1 VIVVVTGTGTD
12 VGKTWFTAATIE
24 VLRAAGHGVSARKP
38 VQSFA
43 PGDEGATDA
52 DVLAR
57 ASGEDPMAVCPT
69 HRWLP
74 MPVAPPMSAAALG
87 LPPFTIANLADE
99 VKTAAPTAAT
109 DAGGIVFVEGAGG
122 ARSPLAD
129 DGDTVALAHALA
141 ADRIVIVA
149 DAGLGTINAVRLTVA
164 ALSSWTPVVALN
176 RFDDHH
182 PLHRAN
188 REWLSDRDGYCVVTS
203 PAALGAEL
211 TAELTRRGA
220 RRDRS

>member
-24 VLRAAGHGVSARKP
+24 VLRADGLTVAASKP

-43 PGDEGATDA
+43 PGDEGRTDA

-57 ASGEDPMAVCPT
+57 ASGSTPFSVCPM

-74 MPVAPPMSAAALG
+74 MPVAPPMAAATLD
-87 LPPFTIANLADE
+87 LPLFTIAHLAGE
-99 VKTAAPTAAT
+99 VRSRT
-109 DAGGIVFVEGAGG
+109 DVDDGSIVFVEGAGG

-141 ADRIVIVA
+141 ADRVVIVA
-149 DAGLGTINAVRLTVA
+149 DAGLGTINVVRLTVA

-176 RFDDHH
+176 RYNDGN
-182 PLHRAN
+182 PLHRGN
-188 REWLSDRDGYCVVTS
+188 RAWLTERDGYSVVTNPGELS
-203 PAALGAEL
+203 REL
-211 TAELTRRGA
+211 TADLTRRGA
-220 RRDRS
+220 RPDRS

>member
-12 VGKTWFTAATIE
+12 IGKTWFTAATIE
-24 VLRAAGHGVSARKP
+24 VLRAGGHTVTACKP

-43 PGDEGATDA
+43 PGDEGTTDA

-57 ASGEDPMAVCPT
+57 ASDDDPLSVCPE

-87 LPPFTIANLADE
+87 LPPFTIAQLADE
-99 VKTAAPTAAT
+99 VKARSTAAG
-109 DAGGIVFVEGAGG
+109 DGFVLVEGAGG
-122 ARSPLAD
+122 VRSPLAD

-141 ADRIVIVA
+141 ADRVVIVA
-149 DAGLGTINAVRLTVA
+149 DACLGTINAVRLTVA
-164 ALSSWTPVVALN
+164 ALTSWTPVIALN
-176 RFDDHH
+176 RFDADD

-188 REWLSDRDGYCVVTS
+188 QEWLSARDGYCVVTS
-203 PAALGAEL
+203 PAALAAEL
-211 TAELTRRGA
+211 TSDLTRRGA
-220 RRDRS
+220 RPGRS